1 MLTEEQNVA
10 SDLVRE
16 FAEWRKTH
24 LAKPKRERLRI
35 IVQGGKRGV
44 IRSNGMFCAVRE
56 DKNRF
61 LYPGEYLKFEGQ
73 LKAKQKFSVKF
84 LINTGARINE
94 ARNVAVEDCDLER
107 NVVNLKHTKAKA
119 KKGEVKGQGK
129 PRSIPISSQFA
140 KYLRHEI
147 KEKALQMPDKLPIL
161 SNGALN
167 QAYKKAGL
175 KAGIKDFLNISSH
188 TFRKTLECWLM
199 ALGVHDL
206 ALTAHLGHDIK
217 TAASNYVSP
226 AVFSRQ
232 DLQDM
237 RLIIG
242 DLYQEMYRR

>member
-1 MLTEEQNVA
+1 MEQNNSA
-10 SDLVRE
+10 DNLSKE
-16 FAEWRKTH
+16 FAEFLKTRQV
-24 LAKPKRERLRI
+24 KPKKERLPI
-35 IVQGGKRGV
+35 IQKDGKQGVMRK
-44 IRSNGMFCAVRE
+44 NGMFCSLRE

-61 LYPGEYLKFEGQ
+61 LYPSEYLAFEKVLKPKQ
-73 LKAKQKFSVKF
+73 LFSVKF

-94 ARNVAVEDCDLER
+94 AQNVRVEDCDLER
-107 NVVNLKHTKAKA
+107 NVINLKHTKAKA
-119 KKGEVKGQGK
+119 KKGEIKGQGK

-140 KYLRHEI
+140 KYLRAEI
-147 KEKALQMPDKLPIL
+147 RKKGLQMPDKLPIL

-167 QAYKKAGL
+167 QAYKKAGS

-237 RLIIG
+237 RLVIG